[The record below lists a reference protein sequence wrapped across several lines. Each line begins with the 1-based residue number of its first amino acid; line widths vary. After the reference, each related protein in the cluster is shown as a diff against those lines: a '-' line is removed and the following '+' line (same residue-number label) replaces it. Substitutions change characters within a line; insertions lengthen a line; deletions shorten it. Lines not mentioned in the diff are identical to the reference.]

1 MPLDLLL
8 NKWHRIVRYCV
19 KHCMDTSKNKRS
31 EQAES
36 EQQPGNLSS
45 FNKRD
50 VERSTEAEGAEK
62 GGKDESESYM
72 DYNGNSEENAPTGAR
87 E

>member
-1 MPLDLLL
+1 MDK
-8 NKWHRIVRYCV
+8 NK
-19 KHCMDTSKNKRS
+19 TKRS
-31 EQAES
+31 EQAEN

-50 VERSTEAEGAEK
+50 VERRTEAEGAEK
-62 GGKDESESYM
+62 GGEDESESYM
-72 DYNGNSEENAPTGAR
+72 DDNGNSEENAPTRAG

>member
-1 MPLDLLL
+1 
-8 NKWHRIVRYCV
+8 
-19 KHCMDTSKNKRS
+19 MDTNKNKRS

-50 VERSTEAEGAEK
+50 VERSTETEGAEK

-72 DYNGNSEENAPTGAR
+72 DYNGNSEENAPTRAR